1 MKRLDSIGSRLDSP
15 LVKLGAVSAA
25 ELLDLLDL
33 HVDLE
38 NEKQKTKNKTENRE
52 ASEYGEVRA
61 VEGRSSTHTHVGLR
75 TNTRVS
81 IVICTSD

>member
-38 NEKQKTKNKTENRE
+38 NEKQ
-52 ASEYGEVRA
+52 
-61 VEGRSSTHTHVGLR
+61 
-75 TNTRVS
+75 
-81 IVICTSD
+81 